1 MYIGTDRQQITNGDN
16 ETVKNYYRRLKEALS
31 HIGLRS
37 IATALTVF
45 IITAGIAGYV
55 GIRYYEAEKEVLLL
69 QGELN
74 ARESAIEYNSCL
86 LTRVNI
92 VTLVGR
98 AVDEMLSRN
107 TGGDQIEAYLTQ
119 QTEYI
124 ISTLDPHTTGL
135 YGWIAGEYLDGSGW
149 VPDADY
155 VATERPWYL
164 QTLQS
169 EDEITFVEPYLDVQ
183 TNTVMMT
190 VSELLSDGKSVLAM
204 DVSLDPIQ
212 NIVEQ
217 VSSETEGSQAL
228 VIDTNGIVVAHSDK
242 TMLGRNF
249 LEMPDSAGSRIAKKI
264 LIEKQMNFD
273 IDTPEGSYSVYA
285 DQLMGGWYSISLINS
300 DNWYRPL
307 RRTMNTFAVILILIM
322 AFLVVVFLHLNE
334 KNQALQKL
342 HTIIDQ
348 EEKRGEELQLLSE
361 TDRMTGLFDRV
372 TGKRKVDDL
381 LASSSNGMFLEL
393 DIDQFKHINDTF
405 GHQTGDRVILALT
418 DALRSTF
425 RSNDILMRL
434 GGDEF
439 GVFAV
444 GIVDPEMGAAI
455 VSRLFTLLD
464 RLELPELNGG
474 TFHVSIGAALSGG
487 TNANTFNSLY
497 ALADSALYDSKK
509 TPGNSLTFNS

>member
-1 MYIGTDRQQITNGDN
+1 M
-16 ETVKNYYRRLKEALS
+16 KNYYKRLKEALS
-31 HIGLRS
+31 HIGIKS

-98 AVDEMLSRN
+98 AVDEMLSNN
-107 TGGDQIEAYLTQ
+107 TKGKQIEEYLTQ
-119 QTEYI
+119 QTEYV

-155 VATERPWYL
+155 VATERPWYI
-164 QTLQS
+164 QTFDS
-169 EDEITFVEPYLDVQ
+169 KEEITFVEPYLDMQ

-190 VSELLSDGKSVLAM
+190 VSELLRDGKSVLAM

-212 NIVEQ
+212 SIVEQ
-217 VSSETEGSQAL
+217 VSSETEGSQAF
-228 VIDTNGIVVAHSDK
+228 VIDTSGIVVAHSDK
-242 TMLGRNF
+242 TMLGKNF
-249 LEMPDSAGSRIAKKI
+249 LEMTDDPGSSIAKRI
-264 LIEKQMNFD
+264 LIDNQMDFD
-273 IDTPEGSYSVYA
+273 IDTSEGNYSVYA
-285 DQLMGGWYSISLINS
+285 DKLLGGWYSVSLINS

-307 RRTMNTFAVILILIM
+307 RRTMNAFVIIMILIM
-322 AFLVVVFLHLNE
+322 AFLVAVFLHLNE
-334 KNQALQKL
+334 QNQALQKL
-342 HTIIDQ
+342 HTRIDQ
-348 EEKRGEELQLLSE
+348 EEKRGEELQILSE

-381 LASSSNGMFLEL
+381 LVSKNNGMFMEL
-393 DIDQFKHINDTF
+393 DIDQFKHINDTY
-405 GHQTGDRVILALT
+405 GHQTGDRVILAVA

-425 RSNDILMRL
+425 RSNDIIMRL

-444 GIVDPEMGAAI
+444 GIIDQEMATAI
-455 VSRLFTLLD
+455 ISRLFAQLD
-464 RLELPELNGG
+464 KLELPELDGG
-474 TFHVSIGAALSGG
+474 KFYVSIGATLTGG
-487 TNANTFNSLY
+487 TNTKTFDSLY